1 MLNFDFSEDR
11 DFFQDLFD
19 SIGGVDKFED
29 LFDFADPSEKRKAF
43 SSIRNQVYE
52 ELVAEHGDVCMLKY
66 HADCSDKAEQV
77 DHLIPLSSNNLNK
90 SIRKIKGLN
99 GKKTPTQS
107 FGSNNRRNFVISCAR
122 CNAAKK
128 NNLPSKNLI
137 QRLLQVFV

>member
-1 MLNFDFSEDR
+1 MLKFEHPEDR
-11 DFFQDLFD
+11 DFFQDLFE

-43 SSIRNQVYE
+43 SSIRNQVYD
-52 ELVAEHGDVCMLKY
+52 ELVAEYGDVCMLRY

-90 SIRKIKGLN
+90 SIRKIKGVN

-107 FGSNNRRNFVISCAR
+107 FGSNKKRNFVISCAR

-128 NNLPSKNLI
+128 NNLPNAELI
-137 QRLLQVFV
+137 NWILG